1 MSFSSVAAGTAD
13 AASERETVSSA
24 AEAAASWLESVQT
37 VVTGQDLYRVCVA
50 LEEIDD
56 AQVTPGVDLAAHD
69 AVGVVTDS
77 VGVGNFA
84 AVAS

>member
-1 MSFSSVAAGTAD
+1 M
-13 AASERETVSSA
+13 
-24 AEAAASWLESVQT
+24 
-37 VVTGQDLYRVCVA
+37 VTGQDLYRVCVA

-56 AQVTPGVDLAAHD
+56 AQETPGFDLAAHD

-84 AVAS
+84 AAVAS